1 MYSVKASEI
10 PLEAKLFQDIWL
22 LEKKYYKAQNT
33 NEYFEALRADADQIL
48 KKYPTK
54 KCHDMVWA
62 IIHECER
69 RAGIKN

>member
-10 PLEAKLFQDIWL
+10 PLEQKMFQAIWE

-33 NEYFEALRADADQIL
+33 NEYFEALRIDADQIL
-48 KKYPTK
+48 QKYPTK
-54 KCHDMVWA
+54 KCYDLVWA

-69 RAGIKN
+69 RAGIKD